1 MARNEVTTGIGLRHV
16 RVALRDDDGVLAV
29 PAGQPIGVAYS
40 GLQIGGAQALTLN
53 VPDPQRVVA
62 RGDDRA
68 YYTFNLPP
76 TETPTGELR
85 VSKTNSQVIAMVTST
100 KMFGSPIYR
109 RKLGMATD
117 KQGLEHA
124 VVLWGSRQAI
134 DSEDG
139 SIYFGQQVWQT
150 YVCLNALASMRPAT
164 MEDATV
170 GLFTYAVTAND
181 ATVDELGQ
189 LFTELVNGF
198 TKSSYLMIIT
208 LGKFMLDAFLGDD
221 AQVDFTLSNTP
232 TGVDVVQVAVDGV
245 IAENETDYTLADNVI
260 TFVVAPGDGAKIIVE
275 YEYA

>member
-16 RVALRDDDGVLAV
+16 RVALRDDDGTIEV
-29 PAGQPIGVAYS
+29 PAGTVAGTAYNGV
-40 GLQIGGAQALTLN
+40 QIGGAQALTLN
-53 VPDPQRVVA
+53 IPDPQRVVA

-85 VSKTNSQVIAMVTST
+85 VSKTNSAVIALISET
-100 KMFGSPIYR
+100 KVFGSPVTR

-117 KQGLEHA
+117 KQGLEKA

-139 SIYFGQQVWQT
+139 SQYFGQQVWQT
-150 YVCLNALASMRPAT
+150 YVCLNALATLRPAT

-170 GLFTYAVTAND
+170 GLVNFAITAND

-189 LFTELVNGF
+189 LFSEDVNGF

-208 LGKFMLDAFLGDD
+208 LGKFMLDAFLGDNSKTE
-221 AQVDFTLSNTP
+221 FTLSQTP
-232 TGVDVVQVAVDGV
+232 TGADVVQVSVDGV
-245 IAENETDYTLADNVI
+245 IMENDVDYTLTDDVI
-260 TFVVAPGDGAKIIVE
+260 EFVETPEDGAKIIVE
-275 YEYA
+275 YEY